1 MPSYGSDS
9 DFAIY
14 LASTGRTLPID
25 IVPAVLRM
33 DGTLWVDQWENRFR
47 STALTDT
54 NSFPRIEWPIVPE
67 RVEQASYEAAWAVS
81 QGIDIW
87 GAPVSAGAG
96 NVVQERV
103 DVLSVT
109 YAGVKSTDAWDF
121 YDAARLMLPRAYALL
136 VPYLRRNDTIAAA
149 FVV

>member
-1 MPSYGSDS
+1 MPSYGTDE

-14 LASTGRTLPID
+14 LTSTGRTLPAG
-25 IVPAVLRM
+25 IVPAVVRA

-96 NVVQERV
+96 NVVMEKV
-103 DVLSVT
+103 DVLSVQ
-109 YAGVKSTDAWDF
+109 YQGVQSTDAWDF

-136 VPYLRRNDTIAAA
+136 VPYLRRNDTTAAA

>member
-1 MPSYGSDS
+1 MPSYGSDAA
-9 DFAIY
+9 FTAY
-14 LASTGRTLPID
+14 LTSTGRTLPAGE
-25 IVPAVLRM
+25 VPAVLRM

-47 STALTDT
+47 SAALTDT
-54 NSFPRIEWPIVPE
+54 NSFPRIEWPVVPE

-87 GAPVSAGAG
+87 GAPISAGAG

-109 YAGVKSTDAWDF
+109 YAGVQSTDAWDF

-136 VPYLRRNDTIAAA
+136 VPYLRRNDTNAAA